1 MINEEEIKTKPRFE
15 VPVWSGGKDEMNLV
29 EFPFALLTDRAEGIV
44 TIEFSDTIIGQDGK
58 RVPRKWTVTSSEK
71 FGMPTRDDEKVYV
84 ALMQISKENGLESAR
99 QFFTRYRAINII
111 GWPHTGTYYNRI
123 ESALDRLTGVTI
135 KAENAF
141 YDPVSESYSTESFH
155 IIDNYRLW
163 DRDKPSGTGQQ
174 ALPLSYFKW
183 NEVVW
188 KSIENGYIKNLDT
201 SFWFSLQGPIT
212 RRLHRYLDKKFYQ
225 KHDFLIDYRKL
236 GFEKLGI
243 NRNSRPAKVR
253 GFIAAAAQ
261 ELIER
266 GYLKTFEF
274 DGSQAV
280 FRRATKAARE
290 RVDSKPT
297 LTGGQSNLK
306 KELVQ
311 RGITESIAHGLVQ
324 QFGADRI
331 EEKIELYEHLRSIK
345 SDALAKNPAGY
356 LRRAIED
363 NYAPPEGFLSRK
375 QKAEMK
381 ARAKERDRQQQ
392 LAKVEAEF
400 RDWLK
405 LTDEEKV
412 SGHIWI
418 WKMRFKRE
426 NGREATSTELQEQK
440 AELLANIPTP
450 EEYKKVLLN
459 QLIEAP
465 EGGMS
470 DVRQ

>member
-1 MINEEEIKTKPRFE
+1 MINEEETKTKPRFDI
-15 VPVWSGGKDEMNLV
+15 PVWSGGKDEMNLV
-29 EFPFALLTDRAEGIV
+29 EFPFALLTDRADGIV
-44 TIEFSDTIIGQDGK
+44 TVEFSDTIIGQDGK

-84 ALMQISKENGLESAR
+84 ALMQISKENGMESPR
-99 QFFTRYRAINII
+99 QFFTRYRAINIM
-111 GWPHTGTYYNRI
+111 GWPHTGTYYHRI
-123 ESALDRLTGVTI
+123 ESALDRLMGVTI

-141 YDPVSESYSTESFH
+141 YDSVSQSYSTESFH

-163 DRDKPSGTGQQ
+163 DRDKPGGTGQQ

-188 KSIENGYIKNLDT
+188 RSIENGYIKNLDT
-201 SFWFSLQGPIT
+201 SFWFSLKGPIT

-243 NRNSRPAKVR
+243 NRDSRPSRVR
-253 GFIAAAAQ
+253 EYLTSAAG
-261 ELIER
+261 ELLER
-266 GYLKTFEF
+266 GYLKSFEF

-290 RVDSKPT
+290 RGNSKPT
-297 LTGGQSNLK
+297 LTGGQSILK

-311 RGITESIAHGLVQ
+311 RGITETIAHGLVQ

-345 SDALAKNPAGY
+345 SDALARNPAGY

-375 QKAEMK
+375 QKLELQV
-381 ARAKERDRQQQ
+381 RAKEREKQQK
-392 LAKVEAEF
+392 LGEVEREF
-400 RDWLK
+400 RSWLT
-405 LTDEEKV
+405 LTDEEKI
-412 SGHIWI
+412 SGHLHL
-418 WKMRFKRE
+418 WKLRFKRE
-426 NGREATSTELQEQK
+426 NGRLATSEEINEQK
-440 AELLANIPTP
+440 ADLLANIPTP

-465 EGGMS
+465 ETGMS

>member
-1 MINEEEIKTKPRFE
+1 MEIREEEIKKPRLE
-15 VPVWSGGKDEMNLV
+15 VPLWSGGKDEMNLV

-111 GWPHTGTYYNRI
+111 GWPHTGTYYHRI
-123 ESALDRLTGVTI
+123 ESALDRLMGVTI

-155 IIDNYRLW
+155 ILDNYRLW
-163 DRDKPSGTGQQ
+163 DRDKPHAVGQQ

-188 KSIENGYIKNLDT
+188 RSIEHGYIKNLDT
-201 SFWFSLQGPIT
+201 SFWFSLKGPIT

-243 NRNSRPAKVR
+243 NRASRPAKVR
-253 GFIAAAAQ
+253 TFISSAAE

-266 GYLKTFEF
+266 GYLRSFQF

-280 FRRATKAARE
+280 FKRATRE
-290 RVDSKPT
+290 RRETKPT
-297 LTGGQSNLK
+297 ISNKQAELK
-306 KELVQ
+306 KELIG

-324 QFGADRI
+324 QFGAERI
-331 EEKIELYEHLRSIK
+331 EEKIELYEHLRQIK

-363 NYAPPEGFLSRK
+363 NYAPPEGFLTRK
-375 QKAEMK
+375 QKAELK
-381 ARAKERDRQQQ
+381 EKAKEREKARK
-392 LAKVEAEF
+392 LAEVEREF
-400 RDWLK
+400 QNWMK
-405 LTDEEKV
+405 LTNEEKIV
-412 SGHIWI
+412 GHLWR
-418 WKMRFKRE
+418 WKSRFKRE
-426 NGREATSTELQEQK
+426 NDREPSFEETAEQK
-440 AELLANIPTP
+440 SELLANIPTP
-450 EEYKKVLLN
+450 EEYKKALLN
-459 QLIEAP
+459 ELIETP
-465 EGGMS
+465 ERELS

>member
-1 MINEEEIKTKPRFE
+1 MMNKEELITKPRFE

-99 QFFTRYRAINII
+99 QFFTRYRAINIM
-111 GWPHTGTYYNRI
+111 GWPHTGTYYHRI
-123 ESALDRLTGVTI
+123 ESALDRLMGVTI

-163 DRDKPSGTGQQ
+163 DRDKPSVVGQQ

-188 KSIENGYIKNLDT
+188 RSIESGYIKNLDT

-225 KHDFLIDYRKL
+225 KNDFLIDYRKL

-253 GFIAAAAQ
+253 GFITAAAQ

-280 FRRATKAARE
+280 FRRAIRE
-290 RVDSKPT
+290 KRDTKPT
-297 LTGGQSNLK
+297 LSVGQSDLK

-311 RGITESIAHGLVQ
+311 RGITEGTAHNLVQ
-324 QFGADRI
+324 RFGPERI
-331 EEKIELYEHLRSIK
+331 AEKIELYEHLRSIK
-345 SDALAKNPAGY
+345 SDALTKNPAGY

-375 QKAEMK
+375 QRAEMK
-381 ARAKERDRQQQ
+381 AKAKERERQIK
-392 LAKVEAEF
+392 LAEVEREF
-400 RDWLK
+400 QSWIK

-412 SGHIWI
+412 SGHVML
-418 WKMRFKRE
+418 WKLRFKRE
-426 NGREATSTELQEQK
+426 NKREASIEEIQNQK
-440 AELLANIPTP
+440 GDLIANLPSP

-465 EGGMS
+465 EGAMS